1 MNRELVIRP
10 RADFELD
17 ELVEQIARRDERAA
31 ARFRDR
37 VEETLRRI
45 ERFPELGPLLEIPE
59 GPFRVRQVLRYPR
72 FVIIYR
78 LTDTLIDVARIVRG

>member
-1 MNRELVIRP
+1 M
-10 RADFELD
+10 DSYW
-17 ELVEQIARRDERAA
+17 QIAERDERDERAA

-45 ERFPELGPLLEIPE
+45 TRFPELGSLLETPQ

-72 FVIIYR
+72 LVIIYR
-78 LTDTLIDVARIVRG
+78 LTDTLIDVARIVRGMRNFDLLFK